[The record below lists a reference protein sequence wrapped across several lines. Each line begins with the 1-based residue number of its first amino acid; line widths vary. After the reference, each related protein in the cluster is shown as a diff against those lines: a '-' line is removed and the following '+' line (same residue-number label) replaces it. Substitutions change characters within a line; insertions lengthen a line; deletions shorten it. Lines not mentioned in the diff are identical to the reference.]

1 MVSDF
6 CLSSRAG
13 TATGYRA
20 VPCRAIPTYPP
31 TFWARAR
38 ESGEVFDGELC
49 WERRAARTVG
59 ASASQRAEW
68 CTVASRFSKNQ

>member
-20 VPCRAIPTYPP
+20 VPCYPYLSTDFSGGLSMESCVGSGAPRGQSARVPTSV
-31 TFWARAR
+31 R
-38 ESGEVFDGELC
+38 SGVP
-49 WERRAARTVG
+49 
-59 ASASQRAEW
+59 
-68 CTVASRFSKNQ
+68 